1 MKYYKLHLD
10 TDLSQTSYRDRRDTE
25 NSIYIEYNEGFVGD
39 DWLVANESDLITE
52 FGCNPFSVTELPEI
66 SEQDEINAE
75 ILLNQ
80 AEILAKLNEQDEVQ
94 AQILLN
100 QTGV

>member
-1 MKYYKLHLD
+1 MYYKIPLD
-10 TDLSQTSYRDRRDTE
+10 ADLSQTSYRDSRPTE
-25 NSIYIEYNEGFVGD
+25 DSIYIEYNEGYIGE
-39 DWLVANESDLITE
+39 DWTAVEESDLIAG
-52 FGCNPFSVTELPEI
+52 FGCNPFVVVELPEV

-100 QTGV
+100 QMGV

>member
-1 MKYYKLHLD
+1 MYYKIPID
-10 TDLSQTSYRDRRDTE
+10 TDLSWTSYRDSKATKD
-25 NSIYIEYNEGFVGD
+25 SVYIEYNEGYVGE
-39 DWLVANESDLITE
+39 DWVAVEESDLIAE
-52 FGCNPFSVTELPEI
+52 FGCNPFLAVELPEV

-75 ILLNQ
+75 FLLNQ

-100 QTGV
+100 QMGA

>member
-1 MKYYKLHLD
+1 MYYKIPLD
-10 TDLSQTSYRDRRDTE
+10 ADLSQTSYRDSRQTE
-25 NSIYIEYNEGFVGD
+25 NSTYIEYNEGYVD
-39 DWLVANESDLITE
+39 KDWVVVEESDLITA
-52 FGCNPFSVTELPEI
+52 FGCNPFVVIEMPEV

-100 QTGV
+100 QIGA

>member
-1 MKYYKLHLD
+1 M
-10 TDLSQTSYRDRRDTE
+10 
-25 NSIYIEYNEGFVGD
+25 GD
-39 DWLVANESDLITE
+39 DWLVVNESDLITE